1 MRILVIE
8 DNIRLADTIADALR
22 CENYIVDIANDGMQ
36 GYEDAAS
43 GIYDMLILDLMLPK
57 MNGYEVL
64 STLRREGNDIPV
76 LILSA
81 RTELD
86 DKVQGFA
93 VGADDYV
100 TKPFEIQEL
109 LMRIQAIT
117 RRRVHQDIQ
126 LLHAGNLAF
135 DNNTC
140 EISNTD
146 TGKTMKING
155 AVPAGEVYVDGSG
168 VGDVGAVVMRDRKRL
183 AEDGMVVVVLP
194 IATQDGALLSPPEI
208 ITRGFIYVK
217 ESGDLMK
224 ELQNVAMNAADSVTG
239 SRKRGRDDGEL
250 RGAVKSAV
258 SSYLFKNTKRS
269 PMVIPVVTR
278 L

>member
-43 GIYDMLILDLMLPK
+43 GIY
-57 MNGYEVL
+57 GYEVL

-146 TGKTMKING
+146 TGKTMKISGKEMQLLEFLLINQNQVLEKEQIATKIWG
-155 AVPAGEVYVDGSG
+155 YESNAEYNNVEVYISFLRRKFQHLQVNTRIRAVRG
-168 VGDVGAVVMRDRKRL
+168 VGYIL
-183 AEDGMVVVVLP
+183 E
-194 IATQDGALLSPPEI
+194 
-208 ITRGFIYVK
+208 
-217 ESGDLMK
+217 
-224 ELQNVAMNAADSVTG
+224 VAND
-239 SRKRGRDDGEL
+239 
-250 RGAVKSAV
+250 
-258 SSYLFKNTKRS
+258 
-269 PMVIPVVTR
+269 
-278 L
+278 

>member
-8 DNIRLADTIADALR
+8 DSARLADTIADALR
-22 CENYIVDIANDGMQ
+22 NENYLVDIANDGLQ

-43 GIYDMLILDLMLPK
+43 GIYDMVILDLMLPK

-64 STLRREGNDIPV
+64 STLRAEGNSIPV

-86 DKVQGFA
+86 DKIQGFR

-109 LMRIQAIT
+109 LMRIHAIT

-140 EISNTD
+140 ELSNTD
-146 TGKTMKING
+146 TGKTMKISGKEMQLLEFLLINQNQVLEKEQIATKIWG
-155 AVPAGEVYVDGSG
+155 YDSNAEYNNVEVYISFLRRKFQHLQVNMRIRAVRG
-168 VGDVGAVVMRDRKRL
+168 VGYIL
-183 AEDGMVVVVLP
+183 E
-194 IATQDGALLSPPEI
+194 
-208 ITRGFIYVK
+208 
-217 ESGDLMK
+217 
-224 ELQNVAMNAADSVTG
+224 VADA
-239 SRKRGRDDGEL
+239 
-250 RGAVKSAV
+250 
-258 SSYLFKNTKRS
+258 
-269 PMVIPVVTR
+269 
-278 L
+278 